1 MNIPFDKKSFLKY
14 WVIVMACVATAFL
27 VAVFAFQYELTT
39 SDPIFAPIASALLAY
54 FLHLMFWPNEDNS

>member
-14 WVIVMACVATAFL
+14 WVGVLAAVTLAFL
-27 VAVFAFQYELTT
+27 VAVFAFDYELTT

-54 FLHLMFWPNEDNS
+54 FLHLMFWPNESNP